1 MNGPD
6 ESSANADDYPPAST
20 NVAVQ
25 PAAATGPAT
34 QATPVVRKSTDERKQ
49 LLAQTVQNQIAAG
62 ARVESQSDFQA
73 VLVRGHRVNHL
84 LHFLIGFPTLGLWW
98 LAWIGIAI
106 MGGEKRSTAQVD
118 EFGNVNVQQ
127 L

>member
-1 MNGPD
+1 MNGSEEGSGGEGNDPAV
-6 ESSANADDYPPAST
+6 SSD
-20 NVAVQ
+20 VAVQ
-25 PAAATGPAT
+25 PAAAQSA
-34 QATPVVRKSTDERKQ
+34 PVVRKSTDERKQ

>member
-1 MNGPD
+1 MNGSEEGSGGAGNDPAA
-6 ESSANADDYPPAST
+6 SSD
-20 NVAVQ
+20 VAVQ
-25 PAAATGPAT
+25 PAADQPA
-34 QATPVVRKSTDERKQ
+34 PVVRKSTDERKQ

-106 MGGEKRSTAQVD
+106 MGGEKRSTAQAD